1 MEAEGVAEDEA
12 LTTSLLDAASIT
24 VIVMVLLEREAKL
37 DDTTE
42 ALEGA
47 GVALEIKDI
56 KDGETTTTAA
66 EEEETAA

>member
-1 MEAEGVAEDEA
+1 
-12 LTTSLLDAASIT
+12 
-24 VIVMVLLEREAKL
+24 MVLLEREAKL